1 MKPLLMHGIV
11 DKNVLGNP
19 YFSSHLHCISITVR
33 DTAHLCILL
42 YGLCART
49 NKWFEQSSVC
59 QRTHCYT
66 SIEVIAN
73 NVLPMRC

>member
-1 MKPLLMHGIV
+1 MHGIV

-19 YFSSHLHCISITVR
+19 YFSSHLHCISITVC
-33 DTAHLCILL
+33 DIVFAPLNILL
-42 YGLCART
+42 YGLSART
-49 NKWFEQSSVC
+49 NKWFEQNSVC

-73 NVLPMRC
+73 NVLPMRR